1 MKVLPLRDPARPAAE
16 SATARVLSATSESAP
31 KKRKRVDPTGLDTA
45 QELFS
50 AAQNRC
56 ERKDIAVQEKVP
68 PRGVSGGLFRGR
80 GRKRDEREEVVGL
93 GEERE
98 APPPDRSSA
107 SVERR
112 NQAHA
117 EDLARSCAGSGRPER
132 ARRENS
138 EVAETV

>member
-1 MKVLPLRDPARPAAE
+1 M
-16 SATARVLSATSESAP
+16 
-31 KKRKRVDPTGLDTA
+31 
-45 QELFS
+45 
-50 AAQNRC
+50 
-56 ERKDIAVQEKVP
+56 QEKVP

-117 EDLARSCAGSGRPER
+117 EDPAGCAPGPGRPER
-132 ARRENS
+132 ARRETS
-138 EVAETV
+138 EVAEAV